1 MADLKIVEARSIP
14 AEKVTT
20 AGAERVTI
28 RWLISQEDGAV
39 NFHLRLFTVS
49 RGGKTP
55 LHTHAWEHEVYVL
68 AGRGT
73 LMYEGTEYTFSTG
86 DAIFVPSAKEHSFK
100 NTGDVDLEFLCI
112 VPGGRHGG

>member
-1 MADLKIVEARSIP
+1 MADLKIAKAKSI
-14 AEKVTT
+14 AEEKVTT

-28 RWLISQEDGAV
+28 RWLISHEDGAD
-39 NFHLRLFTVS
+39 NFHLRLFTVA

-68 AGRGT
+68 AGEGT
-73 LMYEGTEYTFSTG
+73 LVYEGAEHPFSAE
-86 DAIFVPSAKEHSFK
+86 DVIFVPAAMEHSFI
-100 NTGDVDLEFLCI
+100 NTGMANLEFLCI